1 MIHKPVK
8 SYLSDIIS
16 IVNTS
21 DRPIYLDYAA
31 ATPVA
36 DFVVDAMMPYLSDI
50 FYNPSSSYFAAVTVR
65 REYEAAKST
74 LAQSFGAKGDELVM
88 TAGATE
94 SVNLAFHQ
102 SRGHVVTTA
111 IEHPAVLEAAKKR
124 KHTLVSVN
132 EKGRVSVDDVISAIQ
147 PNTDFI
153 SIGLANSE
161 LGTIQPIRKLA
172 QEIDL
177 VRKERAEQGNTTPLL
192 FHSDASQ
199 GFGLIDIHVARLG
212 VDLLTLNAAKIY
224 GPKQVGLLWIKPSVE
239 MTADIVG
246 GGQERGLR
254 SGTENIA
261 GVIGFSVAAKRAA
274 ATQKSESIRIAALR
288 DMLQK
293 RLSDTFDTAMTLG
306 DAKHRLPGHLSMAF
320 PGIDAERIIFMVE
333 DEVLVATGSAC
344 SANKQTASHV
354 LTAIGLDYKHLGG
367 SLRMTLGSGSDEASI
382 TRAADILIAALKK
395 EYARLK
401 EAA

>member
-1 MIHKPVK
+1 MKT
-8 SYLSDIIS
+8 LQ
-16 IVNTS
+16 T
-21 DRPIYLDYAA
+21 PIYLDYAA

-36 DFVVDAMMPYLSDI
+36 DFVVEAMMPYLSET
-50 FYNPSSSYFAAVTVR
+50 FYNPSSSYFAAVNVR
-65 REYEAAKST
+65 RQYETAKRE

-102 SRGHVVTTA
+102 SHGHVVTSS
-111 IEHPAVLEAAKKR
+111 IEHPAVLEVAKR
-124 KHTLVSVN
+124 REHTLVSVSQ
-132 EKGRVSVDDVISAIQ
+132 KGRVVVDDVVAAIR
-147 PNTDFI
+147 PDTDLI

-172 QEIDL
+172 QAIELI
-177 VRKERAEQGNTTPLL
+177 RKARREQGNTTPLL

-212 VDLLTLNAAKIY
+212 IDLLTLNAAKIY

-254 SGTENIA
+254 SGTENVA
-261 GVIGFSVAAKRAA
+261 GVIGFASAAKRAA
-274 ATQKSESIRIAALR
+274 ATQKSESIRIANLR
-288 DMLQK
+288 DTLQK
-293 RLSDTFDTAMTLG
+293 QLTELFVGATVLG
-306 DAKHRLPGHLSMAF
+306 DQKHRLPGHLSMAF
-320 PGIDAERIIFMVE
+320 GGIDAERIIFMVE

-344 SANKQTASHV
+344 SANKHTASHV
-354 LTAIGLDYKHLGG
+354 LTAIGLDDDHLNG
-367 SLRMTLGSGSDEASI
+367 SLRMTLGSGSDEVS
-382 TRAADILIAALKK
+382 TLRAADVLIKAITS
-395 EYARLK
+395 EYARTK
-401 EAA
+401 AVR